1 MGQRLSQV
9 TGEKA
14 SPFSFSQLG
23 TVPFPKFECLLWPP
37 SSALY
42 ALIHS
47 PKQQQREAD
56 SSSSRCLHRRGSH
69 ISWGWGKQHRS
80 KKGSGGEK
88 LSLLPFPKVPRQGQK
103 ARGCCLKADL
113 VFLFLLKGLGLI
125 FLWFFY
131 FFKYR
136 TSVLIQKFLWMLG
149 VGKGSENI
157 HCIFSPG
164 FLVCSYVFQKG
175 TKEKPHWDHNKSS
188 VVLEEMRAYNLD
200 KTRSGRRSMPKNPG
214 TAERGEHPGASKA
227 VFSSWLGMHV
237 QLQYRSHCASRS
249 PSPGTY
255 NKQPGDS
262 ESLTHENTAV
272 RVFLDGD
279 FFFSCTAF

>member
-1 MGQRLSQV
+1 MWDRGSQV

-23 TVPFPKFECLLWPP
+23 TLPFPNFECLLWPP

-69 ISWGWGKQHRS
+69 ISWGWGSNTEARRDQEERS
-80 KKGSGGEK
+80 FH
-88 LSLLPFPKVPRQGQK
+88 LFPSPKYPDGQK
-103 ARGCCLKADL
+103 ARGCCLKTDL
-113 VFLFLLKGLGLI
+113 VFLFLLEGLGLI
-125 FLWFFY
+125 FLGFFCF
-131 FFKYR
+131 FFKYK
-136 TSVLIQKFLWMLG
+136 TSVSIQKFLWMLG
-149 VGKGSENI
+149 AGKGSENI

-164 FLVCSYVFQKG
+164 FLICSYVFQKG

-200 KTRSGRRSMPKNPG
+200 K
-214 TAERGEHPGASKA
+214 
-227 VFSSWLGMHV
+227 LV
-237 QLQYRSHCASRS
+237 Q
-249 PSPGTY
+249 
-255 NKQPGDS
+255 GDAACRKIQGQLS
-262 ESLTHENTAV
+262 EENTLVPQKQSLAV
-272 RVFLDGD
+272 G
-279 FFFSCTAF
+279 

>member
-1 MGQRLSQV
+1 MWNRGWVRSLGKRQTYFLSPSWEQFRFPGLNFCCDLLPLPFMLLSIPQNNSRGKQ
-9 TGEKA
+9 TAAAADACTEEAATSAGGGESNTEA
-14 SPFSFSQLG
+14 RRDQEGRSFHL
-23 TVPFPKFECLLWPP
+23 FP
-37 SSALY
+37 
-42 ALIHS
+42 S
-47 PKQQQREAD
+47 PKYPDR
-56 SSSSRCLHRRGSH
+56 
-69 ISWGWGKQHRS
+69 
-80 KKGSGGEK
+80 
-88 LSLLPFPKVPRQGQK
+88 QK
-103 ARGCCLKADL
+103 ARGCCLKTGL
-113 VFLFLLKGLGLI
+113 LFLLLLKVLGLM
-125 FLWFFY
+125 FLGFFM

-149 VGKGSENI
+149 VGRGSENI

-214 TAERGEHPGASKA
+214 TAEWQEHPGASKA

-249 PSPGTY
+249 PSLGTY
-255 NKQPGDS
+255 NKQPDDS
-262 ESLTHENTAV
+262 ESFTHENTAV
-272 RVFLDGD
+272 RVCLDGD
-279 FFFSCTAF
+279 YFFSCTAF